1 MEKIRGKAPHKN
13 VVFWVSSII
22 VFLFVLW
29 GAISPK
35 SLGDNA
41 GSVFDFTTYAFGWFY
56 LIAVFFFT
64 MFCLILAISRY
75 GKIRLGG
82 DESRP
87 EYPFFTWIGM
97 LFSAGF
103 GVGLVFWG
111 VAEPMSH
118 FFEPPMGIDGQSEQ
132 AARVSMRY
140 SFFHWGIHQWSVFTV
155 VGLALGFFQY
165 RRQEKGLIST
175 TFNPLIGKTGKTPL
189 RRTVDILAVI
199 ATITGV
205 ATSLGF
211 GILQINGGLK
221 TVFDL
226 PNNAVM
232 QLIITAIL
240 LVMYLTSAMT
250 GIDRGIKWLSNLN
263 LGLALFLMV
272 AMLIMGPT
280 VFILNSMTLGIGDYI
295 SKFFEM
301 SFRLTPYTGGTWV
314 RDWTVFY
321 WAWVIAWSP
330 FVGSFVARVSRG
342 RTIREFVFGVL
353 IVPPFLAIVWI
364 AIFGGTALH
373 LDLLQGTDI
382 AGLVNK
388 DVTTALFVTYEQLP
402 FSFLF
407 SLLSILLIFTFLIT
421 SADSATFVL
430 GIMTTDGDLNPGRFV
445 KFIWGVLMA
454 AIAAVLIISSGLQ
467 GLQTA
472 SLIAALPFTVILI
485 LMCLSIIKVVRKEPN
500 LRHKKR
506 NIQ

>member
-1 MEKIRGKAPHKN
+1 MADEKGKAPHWN
-13 VVFWVSSII
+13 IVFWVSSII
-22 VFLFVLW
+22 VTLFVIW
-29 GAISPK
+29 AAISPD
-35 SLGDNA
+35 SLGNNA
-41 GSVFDFTTYAFGWFY
+41 AAVFDFTTYAFGWFY

-64 MFCLILAISRY
+64 IFCLVLAISRY

-82 DESRP
+82 DDSKP
-87 EYPFFTWIGM
+87 DYPFFTWIGM

-118 FFEPPMGIDGQSEQ
+118 FFEPPMGIEGQSEE
-132 AARVSMRY
+132 AARTSMRY

-155 VGLALGFFQY
+155 VGLALGYFQY
-165 RRQEKGLIST
+165 RKKEKGLIST
-175 TFNPLIGKTGKTPL
+175 TFNPIIGQGGKTPL

-221 TVFDL
+221 TVFEL
-226 PNNAVM
+226 PNNALM
-232 QLIITAIL
+232 QLTITGVLLIL
-240 LVMYLTSAMT
+240 YLTSAMT
-250 GIDRGIKWLSNLN
+250 GLDKGIKWLSNLN
-263 LGLALFLMV
+263 LGLALALMV
-272 AMLIMGPT
+272 AVLFMGPT

-295 SKFFEM
+295 SNFFEM
-301 SFRLTPYTGGTWV
+301 SFRLTPYKGGTWV

-353 IVPPFLAIVWI
+353 IVPPFIAILWI

-373 LDLLQGTDI
+373 LDLTQGTNI
-382 AGLVNK
+382 AELVNE
-388 DVTTALFVTYEQLP
+388 DVTTALFVTYAQLP
-402 FSFLF
+402 LTFLF

-430 GIMTTDGDLNPGRFV
+430 GIMTTDGNLNPGRFV
-445 KFIWGVLMA
+445 KLIWGILMA

-472 SLIAALPFTVILI
+472 SLIAALPFTVILVI
-485 LMCLSIIKVVRKEPN
+485 MCLSIIKLVRNEPPLSSN
-500 LRHKKR
+500 KKK
-506 NIQ
+506 